1 MHEYSVVASLI
12 ELCEENARKHNS
24 SEVSKILVSIG
35 ERSNMDKSL
44 FISAFEAF
52 REESEICKNAELEIR
67 DEKVSLKCKECHYEF
82 EPENLNYGIC
92 PKCGNTNLEISKGNE
107 MLLLSL
113 ELKEND

>member
-24 SEVSKILVSIG
+24 KEVSKIIISIG
-35 ERSNMDKSL
+35 ERAGMDKSL
-44 FISAFEAF
+44 FLSAFEGF
-52 REESEICKNAELEIR
+52 REESDICKNAELEIK
-67 DEKVSLKCKECHYEF
+67 DEKIALKCKACAHEF

-92 PKCGNTNLEISKGNE
+92 PKCQNTNLDIIRGNE

-113 ELKEND
+113 ELKEG